1 MGAASSLVAVLPE
14 GVTMFIG
21 LFTQGIAWL
30 LLGLLRVQD
39 ASVRRKIFDGGVFL
53 VLCLIVLLV
62 VAIFA
67 DDASTEGAS
76 RIFREVF

>member
-1 MGAASSLVAVLPE
+1 
-14 GVTMFIG
+14 MFIA
-21 LFTQGIAWL
+21 LITQGIAWL
-30 LLGLLRVQD
+30 LLGLLRVRD
-39 ASVRRKIFDGGVFL
+39 ASARRKIFEGGVFL

-67 DDASTEGAS
+67 DGASTEGVS

>member
-1 MGAASSLVAVLPE
+1 MCAANSLFAALPE

-21 LFTQGIAWL
+21 LITQGIAWL
-30 LLGLLRVQD
+30 LLGLLRVRN
-39 ASVRRKIFDGGVFL
+39 ASARRKIFEGCVFL

-67 DDASTEGAS
+67 DGEPTEGAS
-76 RIFREVF
+76 RIFREIL